1 MSEKDFNDLTVKE
14 LLELGISYEKEIQ
27 KIYDTLMKSDLPS
40 TQKKGSK
47 RLKGQE
53 KDQENSL
60 KHIYRNMFS
69 ESEPKSSNTKKKDYK
84 DPEERDTSENV
95 ERAMELEKKSQKC
108 YETIAEK
115 LEEGSDH
122 KNIKYIAFME
132 KSHYKMLETKFPH

>member
-53 KDQENSL
+53 RDQENSL

-69 ESEPKSSNTKKKDYK
+69 ESEPK
-84 DPEERDTSENV
+84 
-95 ERAMELEKKSQKC
+95 
-108 YETIAEK
+108 
-115 LEEGSDH
+115 
-122 KNIKYIAFME
+122 
-132 KSHYKMLETKFPH
+132 